1 MEIDFLTED
10 DAWLAVPERE
20 ALARRAARA
29 VFGVLE
35 RPEPPSELSIVFT
48 GDAAVAELN
57 RQWRGKAGPTNVL
70 SFPAAGGAGA
80 GAGPGT
86 LGDIVLAAGVI
97 AAEADAQGKPLADH
111 TAHLMIHG
119 LLHLL
124 GYDHADDATAGAME
138 RLEIRAMA
146 RLGLP
151 DPYEDATA
159 PGRAVRPELLDER

>member
-1 MEIDFLTED
+1 MEIDVLTED

-70 SFPAAGGAGA
+70 SFPAAGGAG
-80 GAGPGT
+80 T
-86 LGDIVLAAGVI
+86 LGDIVLAAGVV
-97 AAEADAQGKPLADH
+97 AAEAEAQGKPLANH

-124 GYDHADDATAGAME
+124 GYDHADDATADAME

>member
-80 GAGPGT
+80 RPGT
-86 LGDIVLAAGVI
+86 LGDIVLAAGVV
-97 AAEADAQGKPLADH
+97 AAEADAQGKPLANH

-124 GYDHADDATAGAME
+124 GYDHADDATAEAME
-138 RLEIRAMA
+138 RLEIQAMA

>member
-1 MEIDFLTED
+1 MKIDFLTED

-80 GAGPGT
+80 RPGT
-86 LGDIVLAAGVI
+86 LGDIVLAAGVV
-97 AAEADAQGKPLADH
+97 AAEADAQGKPLANH

-124 GYDHADDATAGAME
+124 GYDHADDATAEAME
-138 RLEIRAMA
+138 RLEIQAMA

>member
-1 MEIDFLTED
+1 MEIDVLTED

-80 GAGPGT
+80 GAGT
-86 LGDIVLAAGVI
+86 LGDIVLAAGVV
-97 AAEADAQGKPLADH
+97 AAEAEAQGKPLANH

-124 GYDHADDATAGAME
+124 GYDHADDATADAME